1 MKKEFS
7 KHSRYFLCIN
17 TLCISNVNSARALS
31 LRPQEFT
38 QVRQIM
44 LPVISVVT
52 DSCLSFIPCQ
62 WLDFMCRGEK
72 EPQMLKLTSCGETSN
87 PGLSWGECRRR

>member
-1 MKKEFS
+1 MKRVP
-7 KHSRYFLCIN
+7 KHSTYFLCIN
-17 TLCISNVNSARALS
+17 ILWISNVNSARALS

-38 QVRQIM
+38 PVRQIM

-87 PGLSWGECRRR
+87 PRLSSEECRRR